1 VVRLLKPLP
10 LLGALLLAGLGAA
23 LRWAINPYV
32 SGVPFITFFPAVML
46 SAYLWGTRFGFVTAA
61 ASAVLA
67 WYFFVPPKGSFA
79 VTDVRDGITLVLL
92 TLISLAIAFVI
103 GGFRKL
109 VTRER
114 SAIEAVKEREARFR
128 LVADT
133 SPALIWMS
141 DDKAEIIFA
150 NARFRNFFGVE
161 SDEMLGT
168 GWRSI
173 VHPDDVDSFHA
184 AFLAAFEKREP
195 VHLEVRV
202 LHPEKG
208 IRWLSCDGTPRFSGE
223 TFEGYVGVN
232 IDITDAKLAD
242 IERQQ
247 REEMLRSVV
256 EQMPIGVTIAQV
268 PGGEVLVYNRKA
280 EELLGH
286 PVLAA
291 DVETYGAYG
300 GLDAEGAPLPPDR
313 YPTARAV
320 LHGETVV
327 DEEMSYRRGDGSL
340 TTLSVS
346 ATRIAARDGQSPL
359 AVCTF
364 SDISQRKRHE
374 DHQRLLIDELNH
386 RVKNT
391 LAIVQSI
398 AHQTLRSNDVPAP
411 VRRAFEGR
419 LLALAGAHDV
429 LTQKMWEPTSLGG
442 LFSNA
447 IASLGLDAARVI
459 LVGPRVLVPPKTA
472 VSLAMAFHELATNAL
487 KYGSLSVPEGRVEV
501 SWGQE
506 DERLR
511 LQWQESGG
519 PPVTPPARSGFGT
532 RLIERSL
539 AAELEGSARLDYRP
553 EGLVCT
559 IEARVEG

>member
-1 VVRLLKPLP
+1 VTLLKPLP
-10 LLGALLLAGLGAA
+10 LFGALALAALAAA
-23 LRWAINPYV
+23 LRWAIHDYV
-32 SGVPFITFFPAVML
+32 AGVPFVTFFPAVML
-46 SAYLWGTRFGFVTAA
+46 AAYLWGTRFAVVTAIVSA
-61 ASAVLA
+61 ALA
-67 WYFFVPPKGSFA
+67 WYLFIPPAFSFA
-79 VTDVRDGITLVLL
+79 VLDRRDLITVILMTLVS
-92 TLISLAIAFVI
+92 IAIAFVI
-103 GGFRKL
+103 GGFRDL
-109 VTRER
+109 VARER
-114 SAIEAVKEREARFR
+114 RATEESKEREARFR

-141 DDKAEIIFA
+141 DANAEIVFA
-150 NARFRNFFGVE
+150 NSRYREFFGVE
-161 SDEMLGT
+161 SEAMLGT

-173 VHPDDVDSFHA
+173 VHPEDVEPFHA

-208 IRWLSCDGTPRFSGE
+208 VRWLSCDGAPRYSGD
-223 TFEGYVGVN
+223 TFDGYVGVN
-232 IDITDAKLAD
+232 IDITEAKLAEL
-242 IERQQ
+242 ERQQ

-256 EQMPIGVTIAQV
+256 EQMPVGVIIVRV
-268 PGGEVLVYNRKA
+268 PGGEILIYNRAA

-286 PVLAA
+286 PVLGA
-291 DVETYGAYG
+291 DIETYGAYG
-300 GLDAEGAPLPPDR
+300 GLDADGAPLAQDR

-320 LHGETVV
+320 LHGETVK

-340 TTLSVS
+340 TTLSIS
-346 ATRIAARDGQSPL
+346 ATRIDGPTGQASL

-364 SDISQRKRHE
+364 TDISQRKRHDE
-374 DHQRLLIDELNH
+374 HQRLLIDELNH

-398 AHQTLRSNDVPAP
+398 AQQTLKSNDVPLP

-442 LFSNA
+442 LLSNA
-447 IASLGLDAARVI
+447 VGGLGLDAARVI
-459 LVGPRVLVPPKTA
+459 LVGPMVLVPPKTA

-487 KYGSLSVPEGRVEV
+487 KYGSLSVPEGRVEI
-501 SWGQE
+501 SWHQE
-506 DERLR
+506 GDRLR

-519 PPVTPPARSGFGT
+519 PAVTAPVRSGFGT

-553 EGLVCT
+553 GGLVCT
-559 IEARVEG
+559 IEARVEA